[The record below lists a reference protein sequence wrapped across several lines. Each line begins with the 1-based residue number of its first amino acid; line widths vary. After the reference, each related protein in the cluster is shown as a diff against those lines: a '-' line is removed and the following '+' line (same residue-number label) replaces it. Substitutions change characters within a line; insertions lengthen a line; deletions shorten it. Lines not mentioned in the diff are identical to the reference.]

1 MKNLSLFSVIAL
13 LALFSSGT
21 VKAQNLQLHYDLGA
35 ERDFVT
41 STFEYGKFTE
51 KSNTFMFL
59 DMDYSRTDGAGLAYW
74 EISHEFKINS
84 VYDGFAIHIEYND
97 GLLFGDKETPAFG
110 LPINRAYLA
119 GLGSPLKIGNFTIN
133 TAIMA
138 KYFEGYKEASVDAQ
152 VTLVWFHMFFNGKL
166 TFNGFADFW
175 SQDLYNNGTKY
186 GVFLCEPQLWYN
198 INPSISVGGEVE
210 LSKNFIIPDNGAFM
224 ARPTVA
230 VKWTI

>member
-1 MKNLSLFSVIAL
+1 MKSIYFKVLVIGLVVLSFKSA
-13 LALFSSGT
+13 T
-21 VKAQNLQLHYDLGA
+21 AQNLQLHYDFGA
-35 ERDFVT
+35 ERDFIT

-59 DMDYSRTDGAGLAYW
+59 DMDYSREDGAGLAYW

-84 VYDGFAIHIEYND
+84 VYDGFAIHVEYND
-97 GLLFGDKETPAFG
+97 GLLFGDKATPAFG
-110 LPINRAYLA
+110 IPIYRSFLG
-119 GLGSPLKIGNFTIN
+119 GLGLPVKIGNFKLN

-138 KYFEGYKEASVDAQ
+138 KYFAGYTQSSVDAQ
-152 VTLVWFHMFFNGKL
+152 FTVVWFHMFFDGKI

-198 INPSISVGGEVE
+198 VTPSISLGGEVE

-224 ARPTVA
+224 ARPTLA
-230 VKWTI
+230 VKWNI